1 MKKALVLIDFVTGT
15 AYWEK
20 MMADIFKQNGITA
33 NQRAALLGQRGAV
46 IWLTGLSG
54 SGKSTIAYLA
64 EKLLLQDKIFAA
76 VLDGDNL
83 RFGLNADLGFSD
95 ADRAENIRRIA
106 HVAVLFAENGGIA
119 IVSAISPFAADRD
132 AARAVSF
139 AAGVPFVEVFID
151 TPLEECVR
159 RDVKGLY
166 KKAMNGEIDNFTGI
180 SAPYEQPANPELII
194 RTDECSAQTAAQQ
207 IFDYV
212 KMLTSLEQMTS
223 AAAEIA
229 VTAGKKILEIYN
241 GDFTVDYK
249 DDKSPLTAADI
260 AANTVICD
268 FLAEKYGQY
277 AILSEESK
285 DNPQRRGNPGC
296 FVVDPLDGTKE
307 FVKRNGEFT
316 VNIAFAYHGKSVM
329 GVVYAPV
336 LDKLWYAAESL
347 GAFCQPGSEDG
358 CFAEKNRIH
367 VTGKTENLTVMAS
380 RSHAG
385 AEHNALL
392 EKNKAKIGETVSIG
406 SSLKG
411 CLIAEGKA
419 DVYYR
424 TGLTSEWDTAAMQCV
439 AEQAGGVFLQGD
451 GTPMRYNR
459 VNTLNEKGFFILN
472 DIGNRFD

>member
-1 MKKALVLIDFVTGT
+1 MKKALVLIDLATGT

-33 NQRAALLGQRGAV
+33 NQRGKFLGQRGAV

-54 SGKSTIAYLA
+54 SGKSTIAYSA
-64 EKLLLQDKIFAA
+64 EKMLLESKIFTA

-95 ADRAENIRRIA
+95 ADRAENIRRIS
-106 HVAVLFAENGGIA
+106 HVSTLFAQSGGIA

-132 AARAVSF
+132 TARAVSF
-139 AAGVPFVEVFID
+139 AGGVPFVEVFID
-151 TPLEECVR
+151 TPLQECVR

-180 SAPYEQPANPELII
+180 SSPYEVPENPEMII
-194 RTDECSAQTAAQQ
+194 RTDECSAQAAAQM

-212 KMLTSLEQMTS
+212 KMLFSLEQMTR
-223 AAAEIA
+223 AAAGIA
-229 VTAGKKILEIYN
+229 IAAGKKILEIYN
-241 GDFTVDYK
+241 GDFAVDYK
-249 DDKSPLTAADI
+249 DDRSPLTAADL

-268 FLAEKYGQY
+268 YLAEQYGQY

-285 DNPQRRGNPGC
+285 DTLERRANPGC

-336 LDKLWYAAESL
+336 LDKLWYAAEGL

-358 CFAEKNRIH
+358 YFAEQNRIH
-367 VTGKTENLTVMAS
+367 VTDKKDNLTVMAS

-392 EKNKAKIGETVSIG
+392 EKNKAKIGETISIG

-424 TGLTSEWDTAAMQCV
+424 TGLTCEWDTAAMQCV
-439 AEQAGGVFLQGD
+439 VEQAGGVFLQGD

-459 VNTLNEKGFFILN
+459 ENTLNEKGFFILN
-472 DIGNRFD
+472 NIGNRFD